1 MHRHQLEKEHQ
12 YNKINKVIGIRILDF
27 QAIKNDEDYF
37 HKCRL
42 YFADKEENKAPFKN
56 ESLEVLKLYFVELG
70 KFKKDPHQIKD
81 GMDKWIDVLRY
92 SRSYDA
98 NNLPPHLKE
107 EKEIKKA
114 LKATD
119 ILCLTE
125 KEYQLYEGDF

>member
-56 ESLEVLKLYFVELG
+56 ESLDCFGNRHGQDFNMDFVFTG
-70 KFKKDPHQIKD
+70 FCS
-81 GMDKWIDVLRY
+81 V
-92 SRSYDA
+92 
-98 NNLPPHLKE
+98 NN
-107 EKEIKKA
+107 
-114 LKATD
+114 
-119 ILCLTE
+119 
-125 KEYQLYEGDF
+125 Q